1 MTDPTEPRKGERIVE
16 YVRTITYRGPEPN
29 VAGALGR
36 ALADGVHQF
45 GHVEIR
51 VETKG
56 DGSGIG
62 VIPVPQKYRPLGEV
76 P

>member
-1 MTDPTEPRKGERIVE
+1 MTDPTKPRGDERIVE
-16 YVRTITYRGPEPN
+16 YVRTIRYRGPELH
-29 VAGALGR
+29 VAGVLGR

-51 VETKG
+51 VETEG

-62 VIPVPQKYRPLGEV
+62 VIPVPRTYRPLD
-76 P
+76 